1 MHTESV
7 GLIEQKHCSQLHKWS
22 LISFRLKA
30 SWELMKKAYEIGLI
44 PQVVKGAFGVGGRY
58 VNGD

>member
-1 MHTESV
+1 
-7 GLIEQKHCSQLHKWS
+7 LIEQKHCSQLHKWS
-22 LISFRLKA
+22 LISFPLKA
-30 SWELMKKAYEIGLI
+30 SWELRKKAYEIGLI